1 MHESGALCA
10 ARFSFDDL
18 TEDVQGAELIYSYL
32 QIISIC
38 SLPEKMKVT
47 SNIY

>member
-1 MHESGALCA
+1 MHESGAMCA

-18 TEDVQGAELIYSYL
+18 TEDIQGAELIYL

-38 SLPEKMKVT
+38 
-47 SNIY
+47 